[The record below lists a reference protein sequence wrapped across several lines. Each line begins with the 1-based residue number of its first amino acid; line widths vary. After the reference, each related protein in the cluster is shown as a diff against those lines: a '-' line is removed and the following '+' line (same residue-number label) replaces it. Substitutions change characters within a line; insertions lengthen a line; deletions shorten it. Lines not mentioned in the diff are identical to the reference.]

1 MSKLQKNIDG
11 TLLFYNNKPSLI
23 GEVHPLKE
31 DSDVTGGQRLNETD
45 KGSAE
50 VEELRAVL
58 LATQQGANHI
68 YTDSYDVFKGATK
81 WIGPCAVND

>member
-1 MSKLQKNIDG
+1 MVHWCIISLRG
-11 TLLFYNNKPSLI
+11 NNEWKYKAVALESAI
-23 GEVHPLKE
+23 
-31 DSDVTGGQRLNETD
+31 GQRLNGTD
-45 KGSAE
+45 KGCTE

-81 WIGPCAVND
+81 WIGHCTVND